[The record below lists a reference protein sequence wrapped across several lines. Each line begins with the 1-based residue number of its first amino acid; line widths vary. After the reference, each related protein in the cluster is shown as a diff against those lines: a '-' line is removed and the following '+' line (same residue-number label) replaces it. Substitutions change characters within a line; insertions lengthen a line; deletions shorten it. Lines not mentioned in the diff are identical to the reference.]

1 MARTNVKSDANRP
14 LSAEVQA
21 EEGLLRAGIGQSDRH
36 LRSAVLL
43 LFLCQ
48 VVFFALSQRRLQTL
62 LRLAGQR
69 GRHNMNTVAV
79 D

>member
-1 MARTNVKSDANRP
+1 MLNPTPIAP
-14 LSAEVQA
+14 SALRLQA
-21 EEGLLRAGIGQSDRH
+21 KEGLLRAGIGQSDRH

-43 LFLCQ
+43 LFLYQ